1 MYLLIFKNTI
11 LVVYNEKMYIF
22 GGYNALVRSHYN
34 DLYEF
39 NIQTNEWKLVQP
51 RGKTPCNRRRQA
63 CVLVGDRVFLFGGT
77 RFDTHICQY
86 I

>member
-1 MYLLIFKNTI
+1 
-11 LVVYNEKMYIF
+11 MYIF
-22 GGYNALVRSHYN
+22 GGYNALVGNHYN

-39 NIQTNEWKLVQP
+39 NVTTNEWKLVQP
-51 RGKTPCNRRRQA
+51 KGKAPCNRRRQA

-77 RFDTHICQY
+77 RLDINIYWHILLKH